1 MDFEWDETKAHS
13 NLKKHGVS
21 FDEASTAFYDSEAR
35 IIEDPDHSKDEER
48 FVLIGLSLLARVLV
62 VCHCLRGDGGTIRII
77 SARRATPREEA
88 TYWRYRH
95 A

>member
-1 MDFEWDETKAHS
+1 MNFEWDEAKAHS
-13 NLKKHGVS
+13 NLEKHGVS
-21 FDEASTAFYDSEAR
+21 FDEASTAFYDPDAR

-62 VCHCLRGDGGTIRII
+62 VCHCLRGKEGTIRII
-77 SARRATPREEA
+77 SARKATQREEA
-88 TYWRYRH
+88 TYWRFRH